1 MKISSILLFVVALAV
16 STSVRAQTSGPG
28 GEGVAVG
35 TSDLIGTLQDSD
47 SFDISSGSRNGQSYS
62 PQGYP
67 LSGQQYEVQSQYN
80 GSVPASSANEFGG
93 GDQPFSIA
101 TDASYYGSSPYNP
114 YPGSSGAGSAN
125 GFTQSGLGGGQGNAE
140 VDFGIAYGL
149 SDNFI
154 VQFDAVQVNDRI
166 DINIGNSNNT
176 IGSSDGLSVFF
187 RQGSLGIFNGTV
199 GGETLTGFD
208 PGTTDN
214 TWNNYAVDFNLT
226 AKTLTLYAN
235 EVDLGTVDLT
245 TFAGGKYASVL
256 DADSNDYVSI
266 GGAESTTADDPSD
279 IGLLWTDN
287 FQVGTAAPEPTTWA
301 MLLGGLGLLVG
312 LGRLRRLNG

>member
-1 MKISSILLFVVALAV
+1 MKISLFCLFAISLAV
-16 STSVRAQTSGPG
+16 STSIRAQTTGPG

-47 SFDISSGSRNGQSYS
+47 SFDISSGARNGQSYS

-67 LSGQQYEVQSQYN
+67 LSDQQYEVQSQYN
-80 GSVPASSANEFGG
+80 ASVPASSSNEFGG
-93 GDQPFSIA
+93 GGQPFSIA
-101 TDASYYGSSPYNP
+101 TDASYYGASPYNP

-149 SDNFI
+149 SNNFI
-154 VQFDAVQVNDRI
+154 VQFDAVQTNDRI
-166 DINIGNSNNT
+166 DINIGNSNNS

-187 RQGSLGIFNGTV
+187 RQGSLGIFNGSV

-208 PGTTDN
+208 PGTVDN
-214 TWNNYAVDFNLT
+214 TWNNYAVDFNLS

-235 EVDLGTVDLT
+235 EVDLGTINLT

-256 DADSNDYVSI
+256 DGSSNDYISV
-266 GGAESTTADDPSD
+266 GGAEPTTADPSSD

-287 FQVGTAAPEPTTWA
+287 FQVGTAAPEPGTWA

-312 LGRLRRLNG
+312 ISRLRQLRA